1 MTRFLVLA
9 IALLALNTKAENK
22 DNEAF
27 NFKKNTEEYYI
38 KYNET
43 LARIALRNKV
53 SVAFLLHLNDEI
65 YNPDK
70 IMAGQKI
77 FIPNQKAR
85 DYVKSQSKQYL
96 YLVEK
101 MGAMS
106 FKDRNKAIKEMIQ
119 KDWLVI
125 PVLLQAL
132 EHQDVEIREN
142 AREAL
147 KMIHQKKEAMK

>member
-1 MTRFLVLA
+1 MRFYFSFIMVL
-9 IALLALNTKAENK
+9 LLLSIQAEENVEGK
-22 DNEAF
+22 FD
-27 NFKKNTEEYYI
+27 FKKNTEEYFI

-43 LARIALRNKV
+43 LARIALKNKV
-53 SVAFLLHLNDEI
+53 SVAYLLHINEEI

-85 DYVKSQSKQYL
+85 DFVAAESKKYKHL
-96 YLVEK
+96 IDK
-101 MGAMS
+101 MGAMTY
-106 FKDRNKAIKEMIQ
+106 KERNKAVKEMIK

-132 EHQDVEIREN
+132 ENKDVEIREN

-147 KMIHQKKEAMK
+147 KRIHQKKVAMK